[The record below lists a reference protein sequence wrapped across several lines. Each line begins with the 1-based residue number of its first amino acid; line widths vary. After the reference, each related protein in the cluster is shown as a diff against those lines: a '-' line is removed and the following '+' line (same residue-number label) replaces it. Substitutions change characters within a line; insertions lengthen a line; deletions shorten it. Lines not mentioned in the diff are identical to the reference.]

1 MNLQRPI
8 ALNAILTTLLFSIC
22 FAVQGAKASE
32 NLDEKNFKQ
41 KSAIQKTS
49 QTDSCQAALSRVE
62 KTVCSSTE
70 LRALDKKLSNIYS
83 VALNKAGKNE
93 SYLIREQSGW
103 VKGKDE
109 CWKHEDLYTCI
120 EQEYLRRIAYLQA
133 NYQLVPSI
141 GPLFFACEGNLANEI
156 VLTYFH
162 TNPRTLVMEK
172 GDSVYFMY
180 LATIDPYRYQ
190 GRNEYVEESSTE
202 LLVSLGYQ
210 KPEEHCIAK
219 P

>member
-1 MNLQRPI
+1 MNLQRSI
-8 ALNAILTTLLFSIC
+8 ALSSILTALFLSIC
-22 FAVQGAKASE
+22 IAIQDAKASD
-32 NLDEKNFKQ
+32 NLDKKNFNKE
-41 KSAIQKTS
+41 STIQKTS
-49 QTDSCQAALSRVE
+49 KTDSCQVARSRVE
-62 KTVCSSTE
+62 NSICGSKE

-83 VALNKAGKNE
+83 IALNKAGKNE

-109 CWKHEDLYTCI
+109 CWKHDDIYTCI

-133 NYQLVPSI
+133 KYQLVPSI
-141 GPLFFACEGNLANEI
+141 GPLFFACEGNSANEI

-162 TNPRTLVMEK
+162 TNPRTLVTEK

-190 GRNEYVEESSTE
+190 GRNEYVEERNTE
-202 LLVSLGYQ
+202 LLVSLGYE
-210 KPEEHCIAK
+210 KPEERCIAK